1 MKASLHLTS
10 GESTPIHID
19 IPEAQA
25 LAGAH
30 VNIYSNIDHVI
41 WEATRSGVT
50 VQHVSTSPTPGA
62 SLHALATKLHS
73 VQANQASS
81 IH

>member
-10 GESTPIHID
+10 GESTPISIE

-30 VNIYSNIDHVI
+30 ISIYSNIDHVL

-50 VQHVSTSPTPGA
+50 VQHVSTSPNPGG
-62 SLHALATKLHS
+62 SLTALAMQLRCALATALH
-73 VQANQASS
+73 
-81 IH
+81 